1 LLRRFLDYV
10 EIRTKITSLFAFV
23 MTLAYLFFLKQEINI
38 KLTAVFFLSMFL
50 FDLTTTAIN
59 NYIDTKTNHQA
70 LQFDRKTALTI
81 IMLML
86 VISITLGLYL
96 AWSTDIVVLMLG
108 GICFLCGVFYTY
120 GPIPISR
127 QPLGEIF
134 SGIFYGLLIPFKQ
147 LVQAEVFDS
156 ELDQAK
162 HFLDTG
168 YITAAAVTAGVVLET
183 AIRELC
189 KNHDEIELYPEN
201 STIPKKLD
209 VLNAALKKA
218 DVYGVL
224 QQKRITALADIR
236 NSAAHGNTENFN
248 KDDVVDMIRD
258 IERFLLEYL
267 S

>member
-1 LLRRFLDYV
+1 MSQKFQQRLETLIAQGEEILESTAQITSGFTGTTTTGLSQEAINSYTQWVVSSKTILNVICGNNRGLHYEIFLSS
-10 EIRTKITSLFAFV
+10 EKQNHSMENKITI
-23 MTLAYLFFLKQEINI
+23 LKRLISV
-38 KLTAVFFLSMFL
+38 LRAALD
-50 FDLTTTAIN
+50 DLN
-59 NYIDTKTNHQA
+59 N
-70 LQFDRKTALTI
+70 
-81 IMLML
+81 
-86 VISITLGLYL
+86 
-96 AWSTDIVVLMLG
+96 
-108 GICFLCGVFYTY
+108 
-120 GPIPISR
+120 
-127 QPLGEIF
+127 
-134 SGIFYGLLIPFKQ
+134 GLLIPFKQ

-162 HFLDTG
+162 HFLDSG
-168 YITAAAVTAGVVLET
+168 YTTAAAVTAGVVLET

-189 KNHDEIELYPEN
+189 KNHDEIELYLEN

-248 KDDVVDMIRD
+248 KDDVTDMIRD

>member
-1 LLRRFLDYV
+1 MIWMLWKSYLRKKIVLFLFKKRQKFQQRLETLIDQGEKILESTIQINSGFTGTSTTALSKEAINLYTQWV
-10 EIRTKITSLFAFV
+10 VSSKTILNVICGKNRGLHYEI
-23 MTLAYLFFLKQEINI
+23 
-38 KLTAVFFLSMFL
+38 FLSSEKRSHSMENQITIL
-50 FDLTTTAIN
+50 KRLIGVLRAALDDLN
-59 NYIDTKTNHQA
+59 N
-70 LQFDRKTALTI
+70 
-81 IMLML
+81 
-86 VISITLGLYL
+86 
-96 AWSTDIVVLMLG
+96 
-108 GICFLCGVFYTY
+108 
-120 GPIPISR
+120 
-127 QPLGEIF
+127 
-134 SGIFYGLLIPFKQ
+134 GLLIPFKQ

-189 KNHDEIELYPEN
+189 KNHEIELYPEN

-236 NSAAHGNTENFN
+236 NSAAHGNTDNFN
-248 KDDVVDMIRD
+248 KDDVADMIRD

>member
-1 LLRRFLDYV
+1 MSQKFQQRLETLIAQGEDILSLTTIKSAPLTGTPTTVFTDEGLDLYYQWIVNSKTILNIICGNNKGLHYEIFL
-10 EIRTKITSLFAFV
+10 TSEKPI
-23 MTLAYLFFLKQEINI
+23 YSSESKINI
-38 KLTAVFFLSMFL
+38 LKRLISVLRAALD
-50 FDLTTTAIN
+50 DLN
-59 NYIDTKTNHQA
+59 N
-70 LQFDRKTALTI
+70 
-81 IMLML
+81 
-86 VISITLGLYL
+86 
-96 AWSTDIVVLMLG
+96 
-108 GICFLCGVFYTY
+108 
-120 GPIPISR
+120 
-127 QPLGEIF
+127 
-134 SGIFYGLLIPFKQ
+134 GLLIPFKQ

-236 NSAAHGNTENFN
+236 NSAAHGNTDNFN